1 MDEVQQY
8 DIIELIKTDSVHII
22 GSFHSMV
29 DSEILLF
36 VPPTI
41 QYIPKSDVTNIS
53 RLKRKDEY
61 DSSKIEMF
69 FKHSSFIFQKR
80 YAVHDV
86 LTIIF
91 EDDTEIEG
99 KITEIINDCITLQ
112 LESQEN
118 IFINFN
124 YKTTIPLGILE
135 IKRKKIHDLDEE
147 EKEKEK
153 NYTVVSYNIDES
165 KCRYTLDIQLDAIV
179 QYLNFIKLNGEL
191 YAQRY
196 RELMLLFPYGTTNK
210 PDQTNL
216 SWIYPVTD
224 AQLRIANN
232 DIFKQTLAG
241 TLMCYKKSLLTNKNV
256 PYINVQDTYNSTLR
270 VFDEKYSY
278 TPTHIRSYLI
288 PETVILKFD
297 PKTASKEKDT
307 NWSKKIQTN
316 LTYVS
321 DEHLP
326 ITQYTGLPSSSIP
339 FSTYYLPE
347 TSLSHKVHLNMLSHY
362 HLFNINCEPSFS
374 YKNVDDYTT
383 LIPTLDQLIKTPA
396 YYSTQDP
403 SRHPLP
409 TTYSIYEFIH
419 ALEPYHIYPNHISN
433 KFLPKIQSY
442 IAKNIK
448 TFLSKPPPTASTS
461 TTTLSVNEPY
471 QKIYVSSSELYAYA
485 LSQDSANTYIQSMLT
500 PREKIDPLEK
510 PSHEENAF
518 ILHPVE
524 PLCELKKECSDDG
537 PEKLKNM
544 LLTQF
549 HSSTVG
555 PVSKLDDSLLHKKIK
570 NNLQQLLKYNNKLFQ
585 LHSSLAAAER
595 VPPTYEMFQQ
605 IMTYP
610 LKKRYT
616 TLLSFLTK
624 YTTLDKSTRIFVC
637 NTSNVPIVPN
647 LFKML
652 ADAYLTNIEEYST
665 ILYEY
670 CRSSSEIYIE
680 DGFYKDKF
688 TGLSLSPI
696 ENVHSYD
703 ELIRSAQ
710 IELEENAPMDFT
722 PDQAYIEMH
731 IQLIWKEITYKP
743 LLTRHTLS
751 VFINDMINQY
761 NITEKTTKIPPNYL
775 LSLLIYVFIQ
785 FRIPCDKI
793 IDELAKNK
801 TITEIDLGFIG
812 NNRPFS
818 FLSNL
823 QKYTPVIS
831 KLCTLME
838 PKYTKPTPVS
848 KLKRKKS
855 EIDTSFMPYP
865 DSEYPVLSSIKAHIQ
880 KSTLIHSL
888 NGEIKRVNN
897 AFIDDIDIPKTR
909 LVHRSYHS
917 YIQKLPFPPSP
928 TIDFQFDI
936 TEPILIEPK
945 KYPDLQEEYK
955 TSEPLDQLKRQLVQM
970 QKIIKDLS
978 QSSVNEILK
987 KYPPLYFA
995 NYIKTVLQ
1003 FYATL
1008 NQSSYDSLKL
1018 EDVIPIT
1025 HIHLIAPT
1033 HRESFTRTLDQ
1044 YYKNFITNE
1053 KWGDLFHE
1061 CQPILEE
1068 LKQPLPEST
1077 KIILLYYLYH
1087 ICKNLPT
1094 DVTQFVNTKLKS
1106 ELNIPDYAEI
1116 KKRMTVRQ
1124 SVERQNFVHTS
1135 RELSNIEKSLKSII
1149 QTEITQTTYNIAQ
1162 FTSRIE
1168 DALKADGDAGDKG
1181 DDGNDGEDGNDGGGD
1196 E

>member
-8 DIIELIKTDSVHII
+8 DIIELIKTDSVHVI

-29 DSEILLF
+29 DSEIVLF

-41 QYIPKSDVTNIS
+41 QHIPKSEITNVS

-61 DSSKIEMF
+61 DPSKIDLF

-80 YAVHDV
+80 YVVHDV
-86 LTIIF
+86 LTVIF
-91 EDDTEIEG
+91 DDDSEIEG
-99 KITEIINDCITLQ
+99 KITEIVNDSLTLQ

-135 IKRKKIHDLDEE
+135 IKRKKIHDLDDEE
-147 EKEKEK
+147 IEKEK

-196 RELMLLFPYGTTNK
+196 RELMMMFPYGNTLEPVQNNV
-210 PDQTNL
+210 P
-216 SWIYPVTD
+216 WIQPVTD
-224 AQLRIANN
+224 AQISIANN
-232 DIFKQTLAG
+232 IKFKQTLAG
-241 TLMCYKKSLLTNKNV
+241 TLMCYKKSLLTNKDI
-256 PYINVQDTYNSTLR
+256 PYANVQDAYHSTLR
-270 VFDEKYSY
+270 VFDKKYPY
-278 TPTHIRSYLI
+278 TPTHLHRYLL

-307 NWSKKIQTN
+307 NWAKKIQTN
-316 LTYVS
+316 LTYVT

-326 ITQYTGLPSSSIP
+326 ITHYSVLPPSSIP

-347 TSLSHKVHLNMLSHY
+347 TSLSHKVQLNMLSHY
-362 HLFNINCEPSFS
+362 HLFNINCEQSFS
-374 YKNVDDYTT
+374 YKPVDDYRTV
-383 LIPTLDQLIKTPA
+383 IPTLDQLIKTPA
-396 YYSTQDP
+396 YYSAQDSSRQPFSP
-403 SRHPLP
+403 S
-409 TTYSIYEFIH
+409 YSVYEFIH
-419 ALEPYHIYPNHISN
+419 KLEPYHIYPNHISN
-433 KFLPKIQSY
+433 KHLSKIQSY

-448 TFLSKPPPTASTS
+448 SFLSKPPPSVSAP

-471 QKIYVSSSELYAYA
+471 QKTYVSTSELYAYA
-485 LSQDSANTYIQSMLT
+485 LAQDSANTYVQSMLT
-500 PREKIDPLEK
+500 PREKIDPLQK
-510 PSHEENAF
+510 PSQEENAF
-518 ILHPVE
+518 ILHPAE
-524 PLCELKKECSDDG
+524 PTCELKKDCSEDG
-537 PEKLKNM
+537 PEKLKNVG
-544 LLTQF
+544 LTQY
-549 HSSTVG
+549 HSSSVG
-555 PVSKLDDSLLHKKIK
+555 PATKLDDSLLHKKIK
-570 NNLQQLLKYNNKLFQ
+570 NNMYQLLKYNNQLFQ
-585 LHSSLAAAER
+585 LHSSLAAADR

-616 TLLSFLTK
+616 SLLSFLTK
-624 YTTLDKSTRIFVC
+624 YTTLDKSSRIFVC
-637 NTSNVPIVPN
+637 NTSNVPIIPQ
-647 LFKML
+647 LFKVF
-652 ADAYLTNIEEYST
+652 AEAYLTSVDDYNTLVYD
-665 ILYEY
+665 Y
-670 CRSSSEIYIE
+670 CRSSPEIYIE

-703 ELIRSAQ
+703 EMIRSAQ
-710 IELEENAPMDFT
+710 IDLEETAPMDFT

-743 LLTRHTLS
+743 LLTRHTVS
-751 VFINDMINQY
+751 GFINDMINQY
-761 NITEKTTKIPPNYL
+761 NITQKTTKIPPNYL

-801 TITEIDLGFIG
+801 MITEIDLGFIG

-823 QKYTPVIS
+823 QKYTTVIA
-831 KLCTLME
+831 KLCTTME
-838 PKYTKPTPVS
+838 PKYTKPVSIS
-848 KLKRKKS
+848 KLKRKKTNL
-855 EIDTSFMPYP
+855 DVTFMPYP
-865 DSEYPVLSSIKAHIQ
+865 DSQHPVLSSIKEHVQ
-880 KSTLIHSL
+880 KNNPIHTQ

-897 AFIDDIDIPKTR
+897 AFIDHIDLPKTR
-909 LVHRSYHS
+909 LTHRSYQS

-928 TIDFQFDI
+928 DIEFRFDI
-936 TEPILIEPK
+936 AEPSLIEPK

-1008 NQSSYDSLKL
+1008 NQSNYDSLKL

-1025 HIHLIAPT
+1025 HIHLIAPS
-1033 HRESFTRTLDQ
+1033 HRESFIRTLDQ

-1053 KWGDLFHE
+1053 KWGDLFRE

-1087 ICKNLPT
+1087 LCKNLPT

-1106 ELNIPDYAEI
+1106 ELNLPDYAEI
-1116 KKRMTVRQ
+1116 KKRMSVRQ

-1168 DALKADGDAGDKG
+1168 DAMKADGDAGDKG
-1181 DDGNDGEDGNDGGGD
+1181 TDGNDGEDGNDGGND